1 MAVVRLLVG
10 FRANDEGCR
19 SDKLTL
25 EMLSRSATCVR
36 GISVFAN
43 KTLGI
48 RVVHCFHEGAFG
60 FQRHGG
66 FTNSKGVVDAAKE
79 PGQMYVA
86 NFVGLDA
93 KVGVVL
99 AEHVPDVKMRIVIS
113 PSARKPFACTRSSGS
128 DRRESMGMI
137 WPSLLMPEYFPF
149 DFCTASR
156 RPSNFCW
163 NHQDASCA
171 DCNAPGSSMG
181 VSNSG
186 VWPECSLVA
195 GNSTEIAALPSAVAW
210 AI

>member
-25 EMLSRSATCVR
+25 EMLSRSATRVR

-48 RVVHCFHEGAFG
+48 RVVHRFHEGAFG

-99 AEHVPDVKMRIVIS
+99 AE
-113 PSARKPFACTRSSGS
+113 
-128 DRRESMGMI
+128 
-137 WPSLLMPEYFPF
+137 
-149 DFCTASR
+149 
-156 RPSNFCW
+156 
-163 NHQDASCA
+163 
-171 DCNAPGSSMG
+171 
-181 VSNSG
+181 
-186 VWPECSLVA
+186 
-195 GNSTEIAALPSAVAW
+195 
-210 AI
+210 